1 MQRASGVCGAKQA
14 GKGRRQKTPG
24 TWLKALG
31 LMLVLLASEASWA
44 EGLPPTLRASLLVR
58 ILAYDRRMGTQ
69 PPPLTVAVLHREGN
83 SGSEQFGQ
91 EFTRALELASR
102 GRSVLG
108 RPVRIIRIGFR
119 EPSQLKE
126 ELARAHVVALYVCEG
141 LEAHTDGIARVTRQ
155 LSILSFAGSR
165 AELDQGLAIGLSRQG
180 DSPIILVRLSAARAE
195 GADLDAGLLSLSQIV
210 EPSRSTP

>member
-1 MQRASGVCGAKQA
+1 MHRQPGPSYTVSV
-14 GKGRRQKTPG
+14 KGRRWRNSRG
-24 TWLKALG
+24 GLKALG
-31 LMLVLLASEASWA
+31 LVLVLLASEAIRA

-58 ILAYDRRMGTQ
+58 ILAYDRRMVTR

-83 SGSEQFGQ
+83 PGSEQFGQ

-102 GRSVLG
+102 GRNVSG
-108 RPVRIIRIGFR
+108 RPVRIIRIGFQ

-126 ELARAHVVALYVCEG
+126 ELAQAHVVALYVCEG
-141 LEAHTDGIARVTRQ
+141 LEAHTDSIAQVTRQ

-180 DSPIILVRLSAARAE
+180 DSPTIFIRLSAARAE
-195 GADLDAGLLSLSQIV
+195 GADLDAGLLSLSQII
-210 EPSRSTP
+210 EPARSTP